1 MTLQSAQWYIH
12 VQLAI
17 KDEND
22 QLNLILAAK
31 TDLTILGPNESIRL
45 SLLLLWNVNKRTTKY
60 NTVVHCIRRSRSQ
73 AKQQF
78 NL

>member
-1 MTLQSAQWYIH
+1 MTLQSAQGYIH

-31 TDLTILGPNESIRL
+31 TDLTILGPNESIWL
-45 SLLLLWNVNKRTTKY
+45 SLLLL
-60 NTVVHCIRRSRSQ
+60 
-73 AKQQF
+73 
-78 NL
+78 